1 MPLVAAQIAPHG
13 WDIVDGFTEDAG
25 GALTTRASMK
35 QVGKLFHDAGVEVIV
50 LVGPHGTRVE
60 GAMALTNV
68 ARGAGT
74 MIRQGLTW
82 ETNVPV
88 DRQFVLE
95 IDRRAQAAGVNTAL
109 VGYAG
114 NRADQSAIVMDW
126 GAIVPLTFNGHPEN
140 RVGFGTVLG
149 GVPEDDHGP
158 QVVLITPSRAMGRQA
173 MVDFGRVLG
182 EAFRDDPRKIG
193 FIASC
198 DWGHAHTADGPYGFH
213 PDAAKVDAKVVDA
226 IEKNELLSLI

>member
-1 MPLVAAQIAPHG
+1 
-13 WDIVDGFTEDAG
+13 
-25 GALTTRASMK
+25 
-35 QVGKLFHDAGVEVIV
+35 
-50 LVGPHGTRVE
+50 
-60 GAMALTNV
+60 
-68 ARGAGT
+68 
-74 MIRQGLTW
+74 
-82 ETNVPV
+82 
-88 DRQFVLE
+88 
-95 IDRRAQAAGVNTAL
+95 
-109 VGYAG
+109 
-114 NRADQSAIVMDW
+114 
-126 GAIVPLTFNGHPEN
+126 
-140 RVGFGTVLG
+140 LG

-226 IEKNELLSLI
+226 VEKNELLSLIELTDEEVQNAAIDGLWQTLILAGIQQITPLDSNLISYEHPTYFGMIVAGFSPAAQA